1 MLHCLLLSS
10 SCEPGKIHLNFPP
23 FLTAFPEVLSWFP
36 LSLSDSIIHLIPGV
50 PLLFFALPLLSTP
63 QSFRTALTTV
73 SFGFNYISKTSS
85 SASPFKYVRLFSPGL
100 FFFLLHK
107 LTIDHRPN
115 YPLQVCFRWLHLQ
128 CSIVDLNLMP
138 CVLTGVEPAFLC
150 VDSDQ
155 ASLHRG
161 DEFSQSERRGR
172 GRDEPNQCRARGR
185 FTLFFAI
192 LSSSL
197 LLRPGYIHCWLG
209 FKPSYG
215 PSLSTV
221 LDVARV
227 NPQQMPDLLWPAEGN
242 NRRSSLPCGKE
253 QSQVF
258 FALPKGTIPGLL
270 CPAERNNPRSS
281 WPCRKEQSQVFF
293 GLPKGTIPGAKT
305 IKKNTNSTQNKF
317 QTHRAKQYEV
327 TSFLSTDCELSTETC
342 SKNVYSLGPRSSL
355 PCRKEQSHVFFGLP
369 KGTIPRLLWP
379 AERNNPRSSMACR
392 KEQSQVF
399 FGLPKGTIRLN
410 TSLPKWH
417 CPSTRSCYP
426 SLHLLTSQ
434 LPPHLCSFANFFCSN
449 VVE

>member
-1 MLHCLLLSS
+1 
-10 SCEPGKIHLNFPP
+10 
-23 FLTAFPEVLSWFP
+23 
-36 LSLSDSIIHLIPGV
+36 
-50 PLLFFALPLLSTP
+50 
-63 QSFRTALTTV
+63 
-73 SFGFNYISKTSS
+73 
-85 SASPFKYVRLFSPGL
+85 
-100 FFFLLHK
+100 
-107 LTIDHRPN
+107 
-115 YPLQVCFRWLHLQ
+115 
-128 CSIVDLNLMP
+128 MP

-258 FALPKGTIPGLL
+258 FALPKGTIPGLI

-281 WPCRKEQSQVFF
+281 LACRKEQSQVFF
-293 GLPKGTIPGAKT
+293 ALPKGTIPRLLWPAERNIPT
-305 IKKNTNSTQNKF
+305 
-317 QTHRAKQYEV
+317 
-327 TSFLSTDCELSTETC
+327 
-342 SKNVYSLGPRSSL
+342 SSL
-355 PCRKEQSHVFFGLP
+355 ACRKEQSHVFFGLP
-369 KGTIPRLLWP
+369 KGTIPGLLWP
-379 AERNNPRSSMACR
+379 AERNNPFEHVLTEMALPFHTFMLPQSAPSYVPNASTPVLLCKFLLFECSWIIYSWCR
-392 KEQSQVF
+392 HNDCF
-399 FGLPKGTIRLN
+399 LTNLPCVYYRL
-410 TSLPKWH
+410 
-417 CPSTRSCYP
+417 
-426 SLHLLTSQ
+426 
-434 LPPHLCSFANFFCSN
+434 
-449 VVE
+449 